1 MTSKELNIT
10 KCWPRTLR
18 CIISPK
24 MSSYFIFVEEQ
35 IIMIKVFTVGLTPSI
50 KDDPRFV
57 DRHIEKVSDQWVA
70 FRAWW

>member
-1 MTSKELNIT
+1 M
-10 KCWPRTLR
+10 
-18 CIISPK
+18 
-24 MSSYFIFVEEQ
+24 EERMNGSL
-35 IIMIKVFTVGLTPSI
+35 MIKVFTVGLTPSI